1 MPQVV
6 APSLPGERGLLSP
19 RRPPLPQSLDTF
31 SSTALPSEDLC
42 FLHHSFF
49 RYEEEMEAHSHA
61 VSSLPAVSFKDVAV
75 TFTQEEWGQLDLAQR
90 RLNHTVTLETCS
102 HLVSLGLLLSKLDVI
117 SWLEQGQDPWRAE
130 QGPPQDWKNIFEKK
144 ESSSKED
151 FAVEE
156 PFHHIEMK
164 HCLQEEG
171 PWLVSLGERQDWKN
185 QLREHQ
191 EDSWSQVVLTTETL
205 FAQGDHC
212 EHDLGGSYLSISLL
226 PPTLLTRTHF
236 RTLDSQVKMLKQ
248 NSVFMNHEKG
258 QVDRKPY
265 ENHQSA
271 GVFSRS
277 IYLNKLGNVEMRNK
291 KLCEY
296 TVTSD
301 SLSYGTSLQ
310 FHNRLFSAENNNNC
324 PDYGNIIN
332 HSKTWNEHK
341 PMHLRECQY
350 ECDDCLI
357 QTGISDCREAPFR
370 CGEEHNA
377 FHVASSFTGC
387 DIIQTGKRPHACCQ
401 CGKSFSCCSKLVH
414 QRTHTGEKP
423 YECTQCGK
431 SFSQSYDLIVHQ
443 RTHTGEKPFECNQC
457 GKSFTQSSKLIRHQR
472 THTGENH
479 INVTNVEN
487 LSGGTLTLLYI
498 KKFIPEGCLGGS
510 VG

>member
-1 MPQVV
+1 
-6 APSLPGERGLLSP
+6 
-19 RRPPLPQSLDTF
+19 
-31 SSTALPSEDLC
+31 
-42 FLHHSFF
+42 
-49 RYEEEMEAHSHA
+49 
-61 VSSLPAVSFKDVAV
+61 
-75 TFTQEEWGQLDLAQR
+75 
-90 RLNHTVTLETCS
+90 
-102 HLVSLGLLLSKLDVI
+102 
-117 SWLEQGQDPWRAE
+117 
-130 QGPPQDWKNIFEKK
+130 
-144 ESSSKED
+144 
-151 FAVEE
+151 
-156 PFHHIEMK
+156 MK

-191 EDSWSQVVLTTETL
+191 EDSWSQMVLTTETL

-212 EHDLGGSYLSISLL
+212 EHDLGGSYLSVSLL

-236 RTLDSQVKMLKQ
+236 CTLDSQVKKLKQ

-271 GVFSRS
+271 GVFCQS

-310 FHNRLFSAENNNNC
+310 FHNRLFSAENNNC

-370 CGEEHNA
+370 YGEEHA

-387 DIIQTGKRPHACCQ
+387 DIIQTGKRPHACSQ
-401 CGKSFSCCSKLVH
+401 CGKSFSCCSKFV
-414 QRTHTGEKP
+414 
-423 YECTQCGK
+423 
-431 SFSQSYDLIVHQ
+431 VHQ

-457 GKSFTQSSKLIRHQR
+457 GKSFTQSSKLTRHQR

-498 KKFIPEGCLGGS
+498 KEFILEPYECTHCGKSFSQRSDFVAYKRTHTGEKPYECNQCGKS
-510 VG
+510 FI